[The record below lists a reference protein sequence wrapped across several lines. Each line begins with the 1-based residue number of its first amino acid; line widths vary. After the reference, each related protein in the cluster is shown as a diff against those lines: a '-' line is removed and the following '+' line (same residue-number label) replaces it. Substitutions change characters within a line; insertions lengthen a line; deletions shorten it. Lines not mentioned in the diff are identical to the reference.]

1 MTTTTGRPL
10 GLALLGTGYLAK
22 AFVLGYRSAP
32 VIFGP
37 DLPPTRPVVVATST
51 PEGAARDA
59 ASLGFARSTADWR
72 AAIADPEVDIVIV
85 NSPND
90 LHLDQALAAIAAG
103 KHVHCEKPLGLDRH
117 QARAMTE
124 AAEHAGVRTIVGF
137 NYRQNPA
144 CALAKQIIA
153 AGELGEVVSF
163 RAAHVEDFA
172 ADPDA
177 SLGWKRTVARAG
189 YGALGDVGSHITCI
203 VEYLLGPIA
212 RVCGTVRTVHA
223 DRPLA
228 PGGGA
233 RGPVETDDE
242 ARWLCELASGVPG
255 TIEASRVATGR
266 KMGLTYEITGTRGTL
281 AFDQARLAELQLYEA
296 AAPPGRRGF
305 KTLLLDPDHPDYGR
319 FNAGPGHGLGFN
331 DQKIVECA
339 RFLEAIRDRTRASP
353 DFRDAWH
360 VNAVLD
366 AVLESHRSRGWA
378 EVVL

>member
-1 MTTTTGRPL
+1 MTATDRPL

-22 AFVLGYRSAP
+22 AFVLGYRAAP
-32 VIFGP
+32 VVFGP
-37 DLPPTRPVVVATST
+37 GLPPTRPVIVATST
-51 PEGAARDA
+51 AEGAARDA
-59 ASLGFARSTADWR
+59 ALLGFPRSTADWH

-85 NSPND
+85 NTPND
-90 LHLDQALAAIAAG
+90 LHAPQALAAIAAG

-124 AAEHAGVRTIVGF
+124 AAEARGVRTIVGF

-144 CALAKQIIA
+144 CALAREIVA
-153 AGELGEVVSF
+153 SGELGEVISF
-163 RAAHVEDFA
+163 RATHVEDYA
-172 ADPDA
+172 ADPQT
-177 SLGWKRTVARAG
+177 SLGWKRTRARAG

-203 VEYLLGPIA
+203 VEHLLGTVA

-223 DRPLA
+223 QRPVA
-228 PGGGA
+228 PGSA
-233 RGPVETDDE
+233 ERLPVETDDE
-242 ARWLCELASGVPG
+242 ARFLCELDTGVPG

-281 AFDQARLAELQLYEA
+281 AFDQARLSELHLYEA

-305 KTLLLDPDHPDYGR
+305 KTILLDPDHPDYGR
-319 FNAGPGHGLGFN
+319 FNDGPGHGLGFN

-339 RFLEAIRDRTRASP
+339 RFLEAIRDGTAASP
-353 DFRDAWH
+353 DFRAAWR

-366 AVLESHRSRGWA
+366 AVLESHRTRTWA